1 MPLDATARDGKAE
14 LTAAGLLGIQI
25 ESGHAQ
31 PPDGQFFEGVPHLE
45 HAQNATR
52 DVPARIDRCLQI
64 LVLQCTFAGNAQARR
79 TEIVA
84 PGLVVAFG
92 AQCGVDERADLLM
105 DLGAVIEVQHQNG
118 TPVEAGLP
126 WRASRSSRKARSFSA
141 IRSCSTSI
149 CSW

>member
-1 MPLDATARDGKAE
+1 MPLDATARDGKTE
-14 LTAAGLLGIQI
+14 LTAAGLLGVQV

-31 PPDGQFFEGVPHLE
+31 PADGQLFEDVAHLE
-45 HAQNATR
+45 DAQNATR
-52 DVPARIDRCLQI
+52 YVPARIDRCLQI
-64 LVLQCTFAGNAQARR
+64 LVLQRALAGDAQPRR

-84 PGLVVAFG
+84 TGLVVAFG
-92 AQCGVDERADLLM
+92 AQRGIDEHADLPM

-118 TPVEAGLP
+118 TPVEADLP

-141 IRSCSTSI
+141 IRSCSTSM